1 MSLERRDLLLGADQ
15 QDMMM
20 MMMKKED
27 EQLPEKNKL
36 PLPAGAGL
44 LIHVQI

>member
-1 MSLERRDLLLGADQ
+1 MSLERRNLLLGADQ
-15 QDMMM
+15 QDMM

-44 LIHVQI
+44 FIHVQI